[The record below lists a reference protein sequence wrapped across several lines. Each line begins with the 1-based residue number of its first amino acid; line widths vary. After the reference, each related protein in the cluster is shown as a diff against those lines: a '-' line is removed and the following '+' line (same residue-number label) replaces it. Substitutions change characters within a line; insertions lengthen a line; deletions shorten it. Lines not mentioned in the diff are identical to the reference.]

1 MMARFTSRPT
11 SRERLIDAAVE
22 AFAERGFHATTT
34 RDIAA
39 RAGMSPA
46 ALYVHHAS
54 KEDVLYEV
62 SRVGHAGAL
71 QVVRDAVAG
80 EDSPTLR
87 LAAYVRTFTQW
98 HAEHHTRA
106 RIVQY
111 ELDALG
117 PEHYAEVAA
126 MRREIEALL
135 RSVLLD
141 GVRDGSFD
149 LEDDDVPGTA
159 VALLSLGID
168 VSRWYRDDGLRSAPD
183 IAEHY
188 ADLAVRMAG
197 AGRIRP
203 AERPRR

>member
-1 MMARFTSRPT
+1 MTRTT

-62 SRVGHAGAL
+62 SRLGHAGAL
-71 QVVRDAVAG
+71 SAVRTAVAA
-80 EDSPTLR
+80 ERSPVDQ
-87 LAAYVRTFTQW
+87 LAAYVRAFTWW

-111 ELDALG
+111 ELDALS
-117 PEHYAEVAA
+117 PEHYAEVAG
-126 MRREIEALL
+126 MRREIEEVL
-135 RSVLLD
+135 RTVLLA
-141 GVRDGSFD
+141 GVRDGTFD
-149 LEDDDVPGTA
+149 LQDNDIPGTA

-168 VSRWYRDDGLRSAPD
+168 VSRWYRDDGTRSAPD
-183 IAEHY
+183 IAERY
-188 ADLAVRMAG
+188 AALAVRMAG
-197 AGRIRP
+197 ARGQLSPGELPRP
-203 AERPRR
+203 